1 MNKEINRSKEPE
13 FMSGRT
19 ITVTLPEVLYERVKI
34 TAEASA
40 RSVEEVCT
48 QSIALS
54 LPELEGD
61 LPSEIR
67 SELAA
72 LSLLSDAELEN
83 IAHGRMSE
91 EDQARLET
99 LAEEQKQR
107 PLTATE
113 ETTLAQLLEEAQRLM
128 LWKAEAYRLLARR
141 GHTVFSS
148 AGASVV

>member
-1 MNKEINRSKEPE
+1 
-13 FMSGRT
+13 MSGRT

-40 RSVEEVCT
+40 RSVEDVCT

-61 LPSEIR
+61 LPSEVR

-83 IAHGRMSE
+83 VARGHMNE
-91 EDQARLET
+91 EHQERLET
-99 LAEEQKQR
+99 LAEVQKQR
-107 PLTATE
+107 PLTAAE
-113 ETTLAQLLEEAQRLM
+113 ESTLTQLMEEAQRLM
-128 LWKAEAYRLLARR
+128 LCKAEAYRLLARR
-141 GHTVFSS
+141 GHVVFSS
-148 AGASVV
+148 SGASPA

>member
-1 MNKEINRSKEPE
+1 
-13 FMSGRT
+13 MSGRA

-34 TAEASA
+34 AAEASA

-72 LSLLSDAELEN
+72 LPLLSDAELEN
-83 IAHGRMSE
+83 IAHSLMGE
-91 EDQARLET
+91 EDQGRLEM
-99 LAEEQKQR
+99 LAEVQKQR
-107 PLTATE
+107 LLTAVE
-113 ETTLAQLLEEAQRLM
+113 EATLTQLLEEAQRLM
-128 LWKAEAYRLLARR
+128 LRKAEAYRLLVRR
-141 GHTVFSS
+141 GHTVFSA
-148 AGASVV
+148 AGTSTV